1 MDTTM
6 LPAWMKNIG
15 DFLKGLFLYGLQS
28 HMKSE
33 KRCMEDLFML
43 GLFGTTMGFP
53 HLFNYYHLR
62 ILPYYVHRLLPWKK
76 RVLRER
82 DFFDQVYD

>member
-1 MDTTM
+1 M
-6 LPAWMKNIG
+6 LPAWLRNIG

-28 HMKSE
+28 HMQSE
-33 KRCMEDLFML
+33 KRCMENLFML
-43 GLFGTTMGFP
+43 GFLGKTIGFP
-53 HLFNYYHLR
+53 HLFSYYHLR
-62 ILPYYVHRLLPWKK
+62 ILPYYVHRLGPWKK